1 MLRWNHLSSVTSFFC
16 RFLME
21 IGVLLLLDD
30 NGTSLSLN
38 DIYAK
43 LVEAIG
49 SYLRF
54 IGT

>member
-1 MLRWNHLSSVTSFFC
+1 MTSFFC

-21 IGVLLLLDD
+21 IGALLLLDD

-43 LVEAIG
+43 VSGG
-49 SYLRF
+49 SWELLRF